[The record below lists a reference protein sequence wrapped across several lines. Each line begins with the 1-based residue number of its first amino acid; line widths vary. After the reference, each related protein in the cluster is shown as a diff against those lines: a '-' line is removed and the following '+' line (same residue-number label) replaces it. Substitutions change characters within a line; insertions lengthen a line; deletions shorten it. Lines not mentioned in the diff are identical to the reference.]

1 MVMKKN
7 MSREKCNGGG
17 VIVFYK
23 KWLNP
28 YFVIMKCCVDCMIHF
43 TQHSLKHII
52 SFSHTNL
59 RNSPSANF
67 LIIPFEIFQEHTLR
81 TLFTLPF

>member
-1 MVMKKN
+1 MSDDKN
-7 MSREKCNGGG
+7 LYMSLG
-17 VIVFYK
+17 
-23 KWLNP
+23 
-28 YFVIMKCCVDCMIHF
+28 HF

-52 SFSHTNL
+52 SFSHTDL

-81 TLFTLPF
+81 TLFTLPFRQKRI

>member
-1 MVMKKN
+1 MSDDKN
-7 MSREKCNGGG
+7 LYM
-17 VIVFYK
+17 F
-23 KWLNP
+23 
-28 YFVIMKCCVDCMIHF
+28 DIHF

-52 SFSHTNL
+52 SFSHTDL

-81 TLFTLPF
+81 TLFTLPFS